1 LIYVKV
7 RLRQSARLDQFEQRQ
22 RWYRPNT
29 QFRVVGGVIAAA
41 GNEAVLATKAATATI
56 PIVFALGDDPVNLG
70 LVDSFNRPGGNITG
84 VSFQSTDL
92 VAKRLSLLR
101 ELIPRVETIGYLMNL
116 NNAGSDLEMRKA
128 QAAANSLSQQILVV
142 QAGSEPEIDAAFE
155 ELHQQRVDAVVIGS
169 GAFFLGHRDRLA
181 VSRRAASFVTGTVLR
196 IAIAKLVFIQGRQ
209 TGRSSGHAAN

>member
-1 LIYVKV
+1 
-7 RLRQSARLDQFEQRQ
+7 
-22 RWYRPNT
+22 
-29 QFRVVGGVIAAA
+29 
-41 GNEAVLATKAATATI
+41 I

-101 ELIPRVETIGYLMNL
+101 ELIPKVETIGYLMNL
-116 NNAGSDLEMRKA
+116 NSAGSDLEMRKA

-181 VSRRAASFVTGTVLR
+181 VLAARLAIPAIYDQRDYVAAGGLMCYGNSLADSYRQVGIYVGR
-196 IAIAKLVFIQGRQ
+196 ILKGDKPAELPIMQPTKFELVINLKTAKALGLDVPDRLLALADQVIE
-209 TGRSSGHAAN
+209 